1 MNRLTLISGLMLFSL
16 FFGAGNLIFPPMLGH
31 QAGVEMWPAM
41 AGFIVTGV
49 LLPLLAVIVV
59 AYFDEG
65 VERMGRPIH
74 PIFGMVFAVLVY
86 LSIGAL
92 YGIPRAAN
100 VAYEV
105 GTANLLPVHN
115 TSTLLGFSVVFFMI
129 VFLVALNPVKIVDN
143 IGKYLTPIL
152 LAAIGLLSI
161 FAVFRPETG
170 LQPAQEG
177 YGSAPMVSGI
187 LEGYFTMDL
196 IGALAF
202 SMVIISGLKYS
213 GVTDRRGIISHVL
226 KAGLISS
233 VLLTVIYVALAYIGG
248 TTARGGYENGT
259 DILTYSSMRLFGSS
273 GDLIFSAIVVV
284 ACLTT
289 CIGLVNACAAFGF
302 RHYSRIPYKVYVFIF
317 TGCGF
322 LFTTL
327 GLNTILS
334 LAAPLLTFLYPV
346 SIVLVVVSFMNM
358 FIHFE
363 MKHAYILPVV
373 TTIPISIMDIIH
385 TSGLLKME
393 AISTMYMALPLSE
406 VSLGWLLPFAVM
418 TVAGIASD
426 WRRADHI
433 KSTEHQTIY

>member
-1 MNRLTLISGLMLFSL
+1 MNRLVLISGLMLFSL

-31 QAGVEMWPAM
+31 QAGVDMWPAM

-65 VERMGRPIH
+65 VERMGRPVH
-74 PIFGMVFAVLVY
+74 PVFGMVFAVLVY

-105 GTANLLPVHN
+105 GTANLLPVHDA
-115 TSTLLGFSVVFFMI
+115 STLIGFSVVFFLI
-129 VFLVALNPVKIVDN
+129 VFMVALNPAKIVDS

-152 LAAIGLLSI
+152 LIAITLLSL
-161 FAVFRPETG
+161 FAVSRPETP
-170 LQPAQEG
+170 LQPAQGG
-177 YGSAPMVSGI
+177 YGSAPVVSGI

-213 GVTDRRGIISHVL
+213 GVTDRRGIVSHVL
-226 KAGLISS
+226 KAGMLSS
-233 VLLTVIYVALAYIGG
+233 VLLIVIYLALAYIGG
-248 TTARGGYENGT
+248 TTARDGYENGT
-259 DILTYSSMRLFGSS
+259 DILTYSSIRLFGSS
-273 GDLIFSAIVVV
+273 GDMIFSAIVVV

-289 CIGLVNACAAFGF
+289 CIGLVNACSEFGS
-302 RHYSRIPYKVYVFIF
+302 RHYSRIPYKVYVFVF
-317 TGCGF
+317 TAAGF

-334 LAAPLLTFLYPV
+334 LAAPLLAFLYPV
-346 SIVLVVVSFMNM
+346 SIVLVVVSFLNI

-363 MKHAYILPVV
+363 MKYAYVFPVV
-373 TTIPISIMDIIH
+373 VTVPISIVEIIH
-385 TSGLLKME
+385 TNGLLRM
-393 AISTMYMALPLSE
+393 AVISDIYTTLPLTD
-406 VSLGWLLPFAVM
+406 VSLGWLLPFAAM
-418 TVAGIASD
+418 TLIGIAAD
-426 WRRADHI
+426 WRRESHI
-433 KSTEHQTIY
+433 DARGRQTVY

>member
-1 MNRLTLISGLMLFSL
+1 MNRLVLISGLMLFSL

-31 QAGVEMWPAM
+31 QAGVEMWAAM

-49 LLPLLAVIVV
+49 LLPFLAVVVV

-65 VERMGRPIH
+65 VERMGRPVH
-74 PIFGMVFAVLVY
+74 PVFGMVFAVLVY
-86 LSIGAL
+86 LSIGAF

-105 GTANLLPVHN
+105 GTANLLPVHDA
-115 TSTLLGFSVVFFMI
+115 STLIGFSVVFFII
-129 VFLVALNPVKIVDN
+129 VFMVALNPAKIVDS

-152 LAAIGLLSI
+152 LLAIALLSI
-161 FAVFRPETG
+161 FAVFRPETS
-170 LQPAQEG
+170 LQPAQDG
-177 YGSAPMVSGI
+177 YSGTPVVSGI

-213 GVTDRRGIISHVL
+213 GITDRAGIVSHVI
-226 KAGLISS
+226 KAGVLSS
-233 VLLTVIYVALAYIGG
+233 ILLMVIYLALAYIGG

-289 CIGLVNACAAFGF
+289 CIGLVNACSEFGS
-302 RHYSRIPYKVYVFIF
+302 RHYSRIPYKAYVFVF
-317 TGCGF
+317 TAAGF

-334 LAAPLLTFLYPV
+334 LAAPLLAFLYPV
-346 SIVLVVVSFMNM
+346 AIVLVVVSFINI
-358 FIHFE
+358 FIRFE
-363 MKHAYILPVV
+363 MKYAYLLPVV
-373 TTIPISIMDIIH
+373 STIPISIMEIIH
-385 TSGLLKME
+385 TNGLLKME
-393 AISTMYMALPLSE
+393 AISAIYTALPLSDAL
-406 VSLGWLLPFAVM
+406 LGWLLPFAAM
-418 TVAGIASD
+418 TMIGLMVD
-426 WRRADHI
+426 WRRESHI
-433 KSTEHQTIY
+433 DAARRQTVY

>member
-31 QAGVEMWPAM
+31 KAGVEMWPAM

-49 LLPLLAVIVV
+49 LLPFLAVVVV

-65 VERMGRPIH
+65 VERMGRPVH
-74 PIFGMVFAVLVY
+74 PVFGMVFAVLVY

-105 GTANLLPVHN
+105 GTANLLPVHDA
-115 TSTLLGFSVVFFMI
+115 STLIGFSVVFFLI
-129 VFLVALNPVKIVDN
+129 VFMVALNPAKIVDS
-143 IGKYLTPIL
+143 IGKYLTPVL

-170 LQPAQEG
+170 LQPAREE
-177 YGSAPMVSGI
+177 YRITPMVSGI

-213 GVTDRRGIISHVL
+213 GVTDRRGIVSHVL

-259 DILTYSSMRLFGSS
+259 DILTYSSMRLLGSS
-273 GDLIFSAIVVV
+273 GDLIFSAIVVL

-289 CIGLVNACAAFGF
+289 CIGLVNACAAFGS
-302 RHYSRIPYKVYVFIF
+302 RHYSRIPYKVYVFVF
-317 TGCGF
+317 TGGGF

-327 GLNTILS
+327 GLDTILS

-346 SIVLVVVSFMNM
+346 SIVLVMVSFLNM

-363 MKHAYILPVV
+363 MKYAYVFPVV
-373 TTIPISIMDIIH
+373 VTVPISIVEIIH
-385 TSGLLKME
+385 TNGLLRM
-393 AISTMYMALPLSE
+393 AVISDIYTTLPLTD
-406 VSLGWLLPFAVM
+406 VSLGWLLPFAAM
-418 TVAGIASD
+418 TLIGIAAD
-426 WRRADHI
+426 WRRESHI
-433 KSTEHQTIY
+433 DARGRQTVY

>member
-1 MNRLTLISGLMLFSL
+1 MNRLVLISGLMLFSL

-31 QAGVEMWPAM
+31 QAGVDMWPAM

-65 VERMGRPIH
+65 VERMGRPVH
-74 PIFGMVFAVLVY
+74 PVFGMVFAVLVY

-105 GTANLLPVHN
+105 GTANLLPVHDA
-115 TSTLLGFSVVFFMI
+115 STLIGFSVVFFLI
-129 VFLVALNPVKIVDN
+129 VFMVALNPAKIVDN

-152 LAAIGLLSI
+152 LIAITLLSL
-161 FAVFRPETG
+161 FAVSRPETP
-170 LQPAQEG
+170 LQPAQGG
-177 YGSAPMVSGI
+177 YGSAPVVSGI

-213 GVTDRRGIISHVL
+213 GVTDRRGIVSHVL
-226 KAGLISS
+226 KAGMLSS
-233 VLLTVIYVALAYIGG
+233 VLLIVIYLALAYIGG
-248 TTARGGYENGT
+248 TTARDGYENGT

-289 CIGLVNACAAFGF
+289 CIGLVNACSAFGA
-302 RHYSRIPYKVYVFIF
+302 RHYSRIPYKVYVFVF
-317 TGCGF
+317 TAAGF

-334 LAAPLLTFLYPV
+334 LAAPLLAFLYPV
-346 SIVLVVVSFMNM
+346 SIVLVMVSFLNI

-363 MKHAYILPVV
+363 MKHAYVLPVV
-373 TTIPISIMDIIH
+373 TTIPISILEIIH
-385 TSGLLKME
+385 TNGLLEME
-393 AISTMYMALPLSE
+393 AISTMYMTLPLSE
-406 VSLGWLLPFAVM
+406 VSLGWLLPFAAM
-418 TVAGIASD
+418 TMIGLAVD
-426 WRRADHI
+426 WRRANLIDAR
-433 KSTEHQTIY
+433 EHQTVY